1 MPVLHNKIEK
11 GNLSYMKVKGVDM
24 YDFSDFSTD
33 DEVGT
38 VYMFIGHFEKNNKRY
53 AIVSVVDSPDK
64 DIISK
69 KSKKDSNSMASALI
83 EAIAKNM

>member
-1 MPVLHNKIEK
+1 
-11 GNLSYMKVKGVDM
+11 MKVKGVDM
-24 YDFSDFSTD
+24 YVFSDFSTD

-69 KSKKDSNSMASALI
+69 KDSNSMASASI
-83 EAIAKNM
+83 EAIVKNM

>member
-1 MPVLHNKIEK
+1 
-11 GNLSYMKVKGVDM
+11 MKVKGVDM
-24 YDFSDFSTD
+24 YGFSDFSTD

-38 VYMFIGHFEKNNKRY
+38 VYIFLGHFEKNNKRY

-64 DIISK
+64 NLKSK
-69 KSKKDSNSMASALI
+69 KSKKDSNNMASALI

>member
-1 MPVLHNKIEK
+1 MASTNSSVGITINIVCKE
-11 GNLSYMKVKGVDM
+11 VQ

>member
-24 YDFSDFSTD
+24 YVFSDFSTD

-69 KSKKDSNSMASALI
+69 KDSNSMASALI
-83 EAIAKNM
+83 EAIAKNI